1 MNTLMLTLRSRQ
13 RGVVLIFTLIAL
25 LILTIG
31 GVALVRSMHSSLLS
45 AGNLAFRRDLVN
57 QGEQAVANVMAEFAA
72 GGILATSG
80 VTDGDLSSA
89 NYSSTT
95 LQTNNQGVPN
105 ALLNGT
111 LFGTVGQSS
120 NDIPGP
126 VNSQVSIRYLIDRLC
141 NITGVASSATCVQ
154 STGIPTG
161 GTHNRNTA
169 VAPPSATVY
178 RLSVR
183 VTGPRSTQVFLQTTF
198 TKPD

>member
-1 MNTLMLTLRSRQ
+1 MNTVIHPTRSRQ
-13 RGVVLIFTLIAL
+13 RGVVLIFVLIVL

-31 GVALVRSMHSSLLS
+31 GVAIVRSMHSSLFA
-45 AGNLAFRRDLVN
+45 AGNLAFRRDLMN
-57 QGEQAVANVMAEFAA
+57 QGEQAVANVMAQFRT

-80 VTDGDLSSA
+80 VTDADLISA
-89 NYSSTT
+89 NYKATT
-95 LQTNNQGVPN
+95 LPTNPQGVPT
-105 ALLNGT
+105 ALLSDT
-111 LFGTVGQSS
+111 VFATVGQTS
-120 NDIPGP
+120 NDITGATAD
-126 VNSQVSIRYLIDRLC
+126 VAIRYVIDRLC
-141 NITGVASSATCVQ
+141 SPGTTVPSSATCVQ

-183 VTGPRSTQVFLQTTF
+183 VTGPRSTQVFLQTSF